1 MADNDATT
9 VNETG
14 ADGTG
19 GSQVQ
24 GRQPAGHATD
34 GGRWRPSLE
43 GARKWV
49 QDNFPG
55 HTNAVVGGACGLVVA
70 ILIFVIGFWK
80 ALFVTACIAVGV
92 AVGQYL
98 DGDPKV
104 AAFISRIFNDNR
116 G

>member
-19 GSQVQ
+19 GSQAQ

-70 ILIFVIGFWK
+70 ILIFVIGFWR
-80 ALFVTACIAVGV
+80 ALFVI